1 MYKFNL
7 ESLLNHRRYQEEIL
21 QKELANLKTLLAAE
35 KQKLRV
41 TKKKKRKY
49 LRQLRQKQKG
59 SRAVSEIKLYLDFV
73 DRLSKDLAAQN
84 HRVVKAD
91 RRFNQKRQDLIVAL
105 KRRKMLDKLKEKGW
119 QAHQQKILK
128 KERDFMD
135 EVSTH
140 QFILKK

>member
-1 MYKFNL
+1 MYRFNL

-21 QKELANLKTLLAAE
+21 QKELAHLKTLLAAE

-59 SRAVSEIKLYLDFV
+59 SRPVSEIKLYLDFV

-105 KRRKMLDKLKEKGW
+105 KRRKMLDKLKEKGR

>member
-1 MYKFNL
+1 MYRFNL

-21 QKELANLKTLLAAE
+21 QKELANLKKLLAAE

-49 LRQLRQKQKG
+49 LRQLRQKQKE

-84 HRVVKAD
+84 HRVVKAE

-105 KRRKMLDKLKEKGW
+105 KRRKTLDKLKEKGR

>member
-49 LRQLRQKQKG
+49 LRQLRQKQKE

-84 HRVVKAD
+84 HRVVKAE

-105 KRRKMLDKLKEKGW
+105 KRRKTLDKLKEKGR